1 MKKVLIF
8 LDDIRKPDWLYTNPA
23 DWILVKN
30 FDELMEVV
38 NQNKGNDITISFDN
52 DLGLDG
58 DGNIL
63 PDGYAC
69 LNWLIDN
76 DIYIQNIIVHSDN
89 TIANEQ
95 IFGKSKNWHKF
106 LVNEGVFTSDE
117 LSVIKR
123 PAMLNKLNR

>member
-8 LDDIRKPDWLYTNPA
+8 LDDIRKPDWLYTNPG

-52 DLGLDG
+52 DLGVD
-58 DGNIL
+58 DRGNIL

-69 LNWLIDN
+69 LNWLIDH
-76 DIYIQNIIVHSDN
+76 DIYIKNIIVHSDN

-95 IFGKSKNWHKF
+95 IYGKSKNWHKF
-106 LVNEGVFTSDE
+106 LIMDGIFNDGD
-117 LSVIKR
+117 LSVLKR
-123 PAMLNKLNR
+123 PAMFNKIK

>member
-30 FDELMEVV
+30 FDELMEVI

-52 DLGLDG
+52 DLGLDD

-63 PDGYAC
+63 TDGYAC

-106 LVNEGVFTSDE
+106 LVNEGYFTNDQ

-123 PAMLNKLNR
+123 PAMHNKIK

>member
-8 LDDIRKPDWLYTNPA
+8 LDDIRKPDWLYTNPN

-30 FDELMEVV
+30 FDELKEVV
-38 NQNKGNDITISFDN
+38 NQNIGQDITISFDN
-52 DLGLDG
+52 DLGLDI

-76 DIYIQNIIVHSDN
+76 DIYVKNIIVHSDN
-89 TIANEQ
+89 TVANEQ

-106 LVNEGVFTSDE
+106 LILDGHFTSDD

-123 PAMLNKLNR
+123 PAMHNKVK